1 MRRKKYKRCKLP
13 YGAIQLCSELLKN
26 SAQAQPWL
34 LNEAQSWLLNEDLLL
49 TKVQKSLSTNYLK
62 NYQLL
67 YKGHARHEINI
78 GKLFT
83 RWRFSIKTQSPFWVT
98 DWKKLRDFG
107 LTPTDV
113 CTLYSILLRDK
124 TLAVNVAFQKST
136 SDLESVKL
144 IVLHTS
150 CLEQINEWQVG
161 KPSYKKNGK
170 KTDNV
175 YPSSLIWA

>member
-1 MRRKKYKRCKLP
+1 MRRRKCRGSKLSF
-13 YGAIQLCSELLKN
+13 GAIQLSSELLKT

-34 LNEAQSWLLNEDLLL
+34 LNEDLLL
-49 TKVQKSLSTNYLK
+49 AKVQKSLSTNYLK

-83 RWRFSIKTQSPFWVT
+83 RWRCSIKTQSPFWVM

-107 LTPTDV
+107 STPTAV

-170 KTDNV
+170 RSEQCLHGRGV
-175 YPSSLIWA
+175 YPSS